1 MSSFRKVIGFLIIV
15 FVGLP
20 LLFAIIWSVGLT
32 RAAMS
37 PKLLSEAPLKII
49 AAVPD
54 MIDEFVRE
62 GQNAD
67 LVKDA
72 DTRAW
77 LQAIAKSPTP
87 PRELLAK
94 LGILPWMQGELQDAL
109 GKIGDVLRGKRPPDR
124 ISIDLRPLK
133 KALLDPSVEDYA
145 IGVLKNLPA
154 CDEAGTRRWAQNGW
168 GDQGRV
174 HLPPC
179 QPDLEAARAT
189 VRIEQARIAGRMDD
203 SVEIFQGVR
212 FVPYEFSHILTYLL
226 YALFIIPAVFILG
239 GALVAASSPADF
251 LRWSGIPTLIGGLSA
266 LGLALF
272 VRSSMS
278 YFERWVLF
286 RHGHNWSFDFGPL
299 VLEKTRWALR
309 LVIEP
314 LLNPVIAAAGAVC
327 LVGLILIAFSFSA
340 RSHRNPAPPAP
351 AA

>member
-20 LLFAIIWSVGLT
+20 LLFAITWSVGLT
-32 RAAMS
+32 RAATS
-37 PKLLSEAPLKII
+37 PKLVSEVPQKII

-72 DTRAW
+72 ETRAW
-77 LQAIAKSPTP
+77 LQAVAKSPTP
-87 PRELLAK
+87 PRELLTK
-94 LGILPWMQGELQDAL
+94 IGILPWMQGELQDAL
-109 GKIGDVLRGKRPPDR
+109 AKIGDVLKGKRPPDR
-124 ISIDLRPLK
+124 ITIDLRPLK
-133 KALLDPSVEDYA
+133 KALLDPSVEDYV
-145 IGVLKNLPA
+145 IGVLRNLPP
-154 CDEAGTRRWAQNGW
+154 CDEAGTRRWTESGW
-168 GDQGRV
+168 GNQGRV

-179 QPDLEAARAT
+179 QPDLDAARAA
-189 VRIEQARIAGRMDD
+189 VRIEQARIVGRMDD
-203 SVEIFQGVR
+203 SVEIFEGVR
-212 FVPYEFSHILTYLL
+212 VVPFEWMPALTYLL

-239 GALVAASSPADF
+239 GALVAASSLADF
-251 LRWSGIPTLIGGLSA
+251 LRWSGIPILIGGLSS

-272 VRSSMS
+272 VRSSVF
-278 YFERWVLF
+278 YFQRWALF
-286 RHGHNWSFDFGPL
+286 RRGHDWSFDLGPL

-314 LLNPVIAAAGAVC
+314 LLNPVIAAAGVVC
-327 LVGLILIAFSFSA
+327 VVGLVFIAFSFSA
-340 RSHRNPAPPAP
+340 RSHKNPAPPAP